1 VSSLSRN
8 AVLGFIGLTLA
19 LHNAEEYFAFP
30 AFLAS
35 IGPRLPHWFPATRL
49 TEVAHH
55 LPIALLLATVL
66 PLIVIGLAAI
76 NKRQALLMAALF
88 VEAILLV
95 NAFAHVLTAVLL
107 QSYVPGL
114 ITAVLI
120 NLSFGVYVL
129 RRAVGEQWIR
139 VQVAWQLIA
148 AAIALHVIWH
158 SIILWRR
165 A

>member
-8 AVLGFIGLTLA
+8 AVLVFIGLTLA
-19 LHNAEEYFAFP
+19 LHNAEEHFAFP

-35 IGPRLPHWFPATRL
+35 VGPRLPHWFPAARL
-49 TEVAHH
+49 TEAAHH

-66 PLIVIGLAAI
+66 PLILIGLAI
-76 NKRQALLMAALF
+76 ISKRQALLVAALF

-95 NAFAHVLTAVLL
+95 NAFAHMLTAMLL

-120 NLSFGVYVL
+120 NLPFGVYVL
-129 RRAVGEQWIR
+129 RRAVGERWIR
-139 VQVAWQLIA
+139 VQVAWHLIA
-148 AAIALHVIWH
+148 LAIALHVIWH
-158 SIILWRR
+158 SIVLWRR

>member
-1 VSSLSRN
+1 M
-8 AVLGFIGLTLA
+8 
-19 LHNAEEYFAFP
+19 
-30 AFLAS
+30 
-35 IGPRLPHWFPATRL
+35 PHWFPATRL